1 MQNARHILGI
11 QATVADI
18 ITVII
23 LKVIQ
28 KVMNDLEGEKITQ
41 SQSKL
46 IVCIQEQYLISF
58 KKRLSFRRDYE
69 SLLGEIMNSK

>member
-18 ITVII
+18 ITIII

-28 KVMNDLEGEKITQ
+28 KVMNDLEGEKIIQ

-46 IVCIQEQYLISF
+46 IVCIQEQYLIPF
-58 KKRLSFRRDYE
+58 KKKLSFE
-69 SLLGEIMNSK
+69 EIMNLF

>member
-1 MQNARHILGI
+1 MILR
-11 QATVADI
+11 
-18 ITVII
+18 
-23 LKVIQ
+23 
-28 KVMNDLEGEKITQ
+28 GEKITQ
-41 SQSKL
+41 SQSKV

>member
-23 LKVIQ
+23 LKIIQ
-28 KVMNDLEGEKITQ
+28 KVMNDLEGGKNNTKPIKGNCLH
-41 SQSKL
+41 SGAVFNL
-46 IVCIQEQYLISF
+46 F
-58 KKRLSFRRDYE
+58 
-69 SLLGEIMNSK
+69 

>member
-11 QATVADI
+11 QAPVADI

-28 KVMNDLEGEKITQ
+28 KVMNDLEGGKNNTKPIKGNCLH
-41 SQSKL
+41 SGAVFNL
-46 IVCIQEQYLISF
+46 F
-58 KKRLSFRRDYE
+58 
-69 SLLGEIMNSK
+69 

>member
-18 ITVII
+18 ITIII

-28 KVMNDLEGEKITQ
+28 KVMNDLEGEKIIQ

-58 KKRLSFRRDYE
+58 KKKLSFE
-69 SLLGEIMNSK
+69 EIMNLF